1 MELLEASQIWSALSN
16 KKHLAHLDILD
27 SVDSTN
33 SYAFAPENKNKAV
46 PYACLAEY
54 QSAGRGQHGRQWLS
68 PYASGLCLSLKYHY
82 TNLKKPLL
90 LSGLNIALAVTVA
103 RVLHELGVS
112 DIGLKWPND
121 VIWQGRKLAGLLL
134 ESRYSANKEYEVVI
148 GIGMNVKMPIETIE
162 TEGITQAW
170 VDLCTVLGHSISR
183 NKLAA
188 MLIEQCLDT
197 FMNYP
202 ELGLVAFLDDWHKFD
217 LSYGK
222 TVTLKIPHKGF
233 VTGTAWGINE
243 LGALRVDKQ
252 YYPFGEVSLRL

>member
-1 MELLEASQIWSALSN
+1 MELLEASQIWAALSN
-16 KKHLAHLDILD
+16 KKHLAYLDILD

-33 SYAFAPENKNKAV
+33 SYAFAQHNKAV
-46 PYACLAEY
+46 PYACLAEH
-54 QSAGRGQHGRQWLS
+54 QTAGRGQHGRQWLS

-82 TNLKKPLL
+82 RNLNQPLL

-103 RVLHELGVS
+103 RVLLNLGASEV
-112 DIGLKWPND
+112 GLKWPND
-121 VIWQGRKLAGLLL
+121 VIWQGSKLAGLLL
-134 ESRYSANKEYEVVI
+134 ESRYSANKEYEIVI
-148 GIGMNVKMPIETIE
+148 GIGMNVKMPQIETIE
-162 TEGITQAW
+162 TEAITQAW
-170 VDLCTVLGHSISR
+170 VDLCSVLGHSISR

-197 FMNYP
+197 FINYP
-202 ELGLVAFLDDWHKFD
+202 QLGLVAFLDDWHNFD

-252 YYPFGEVSLRL
+252 DYASGEVSLRL

>member
-1 MELLEASQIWSALSN
+1 MELLEAAQIWAALSTN
-16 KKHLAHLDILD
+16 NQQHLAHLDILD
-27 SVDSTN
+27 SVESTN
-33 SYAFAPENKNKAV
+33 SYAFAQQNKAV

-54 QSAGRGQHGRQWLS
+54 QTAGRGQHGRQWVS
-68 PYASGLCLSLKYHY
+68 PYASGLCLSLKHRY
-82 TNLKKPLL
+82 TNLNQP

-103 RVLHELGVS
+103 RVLLNLGASEV
-112 DIGLKWPND
+112 GLKWPND

-134 ESRYSANKEYEVVI
+134 ESRYYRKEYEIVI
-148 GIGMNVKMPIETIE
+148 GIGMNVKMPQME
-162 TEGITQAW
+162 TEVITQAW

-197 FMNYP
+197 LNNYP
-202 ELGLVAFLDDWHKFD
+202 QLGLVAFLDDWHKFD

-243 LGALRVDKQ
+243 LGALRVDEQ
-252 YYPFGEVSLRL
+252 YYASGEVSLRL